1 MFSRAW
7 GVRESVSESFD
18 LIIHGGSVFT
28 PGGAVDIDVGV
39 RAGKIAALGNLSGAA
54 AAERF
59 DASHLTVLP
68 GCIDEQ
74 VHFREPGPTHKEDL
88 DTGTRGAAL
97 GGIVAVFEMPNTDPA
112 TTTADAI
119 ADKVSRATGRAWVD
133 FAFYV
138 GASPENADELGM
150 LERLPGCCGVKMF
163 MGSSTGTLLVADD
176 ENVARVLRS
185 GSRRVTVHSEDDM
198 RLTDRA
204 VLVREGAHVSM
215 HAEWRDVETALRSTT
230 RLLKLAREHHRRV
243 HVLHVTTAEEM
254 ELLAQHKDIAT
265 VEVLPQHLTLAA
277 PECYERLGTFA
288 QMNPPIR
295 DARHR
300 SALWAAV
307 NAGIVDCIG
316 SDHAPHTREE
326 KARPYPRSPSGLTG
340 VQTTVPIMLDHVTAG
355 RLTLQRFVDL
365 MSAGPARIFGIA
377 GKGRI
382 AAGYDADF
390 TVVDLK
396 ARKMIRNDWIASRS
410 GWTAFDGMTVTGW
423 PKATI
428 IRGQTVM
435 REDTL
440 LGAPLGAAV
449 KFQETL

>member
-1 MFSRAW
+1 M
-7 GVRESVSESFD
+7 SETFD
-18 LIIHGGSVFT
+18 FIIHGGTVIT
-28 PGGAVDIDVGV
+28 PGGPVETDIGV
-39 RAGKIAALGNLSGAA
+39 RAGKIAAFGKLNPSAA
-54 AAERF
+54 AHAY

-88 DTGTRGAAL
+88 ETGTRGAIL
-97 GGIVAVFEMPNTDPA
+97 GGIVALFEMPNTDPA
-112 TTTADAI
+112 TTTQAAI
-119 ADKVSRATGRAWVD
+119 EDKIDRATGRAWTD

-138 GASPENADELGM
+138 GASPENAEELGT

-198 RLTDRA
+198 RLTERA
-204 VLVREGAHVSM
+204 ELVAGGADVSM
-215 HAEWRDVETALRSTT
+215 HPEWRDVETAVRSTQ
-230 RLLKLAREHHRRV
+230 RLLALARKHHRRV

-254 ELLAQHKDIAT
+254 DILAANKDIAT

-277 PECYERLGTFA
+277 PECYERLGTLA

-295 DARHR
+295 DGRHR
-300 SALWAAV
+300 DALWAAL
-307 NAGIVDCIG
+307 NAGVVDCIG
-316 SDHAPHTREE
+316 SDHAPHTLEE

-340 VQTTVPIMLDHVTAG
+340 VQTTVPLMLNHIAQG

-377 GKGRI
+377 NKGRI
-382 AAGYDADF
+382 ALGYDADF
-390 TVVDLK
+390 TVVDLAAK
-396 ARKMIRNDWIASRS
+396 RTITNKWIASRT
-410 GWTAFDGMTVTGW
+410 GWTAFDGMDVTGW
-423 PKATI
+423 PMATI
-428 IRGQTVM
+428 IRGHVVM
-435 REDTL
+435 RDDEVQDK
-440 LGAPLGAAV
+440 PLGIPV
-449 KFQETL
+449 RFQETL

>member
-1 MFSRAW
+1 M
-7 GVRESVSESFD
+7 SETFD
-18 LIIHGGSVFT
+18 FIIHGGTVIT
-28 PGGAVDIDVGV
+28 PGGPVKTDIGV
-39 RAGKIAALGNLSGAA
+39 RDGKIAAFGDLKPGAA
-54 AAERF
+54 ARKF
-59 DASHLTVLP
+59 DASGLTVLP

-88 DTGTRGAAL
+88 ESGTRGAIL

-112 TTTADAI
+112 TTTKGAI
-119 ADKVSRATGRAWVD
+119 EDKIARATGRCWTD

-138 GASPENADELGM
+138 GASPENADDLGT
-150 LERLPGCCGVKMF
+150 LERLPGCCGIKMF

-198 RLTDRA
+198 RLQERA
-204 VLVREGAHVSM
+204 ALVAGGADVSM
-215 HAEWRDVETALRSTT
+215 HPQWRDVETAVRSTQ
-230 RLLKLAREHHRRV
+230 RLLALARANHRRV

-254 ELLAQHKDIAT
+254 QILAGAKDIAT

-277 PECYERLGTFA
+277 PECYERLGTLA

-295 DARHR
+295 EARHR
-300 SALWAAV
+300 DALWAALNNGV
-307 NAGIVDCIG
+307 VDCIG
-316 SDHAPHTREE
+316 SDHAPHTLEE

-340 VQTTVPIMLDHVTAG
+340 VQTTVPLMLNHVAQG

-382 AAGYDADF
+382 ALGYDADF
-390 TVVDLK
+390 TVVDLAAK
-396 ARKMIRNDWIASRS
+396 RVIKNEWIASRT
-410 GWTAFDGMTVTGW
+410 GWTAFDGMEVTGW

-428 IRGQTVM
+428 IRGNVVM
-435 REDTL
+435 RDDEV
-440 LGAPLGAAV
+440 LGRPVGV
-449 KFQETL
+449 PVRFQETL